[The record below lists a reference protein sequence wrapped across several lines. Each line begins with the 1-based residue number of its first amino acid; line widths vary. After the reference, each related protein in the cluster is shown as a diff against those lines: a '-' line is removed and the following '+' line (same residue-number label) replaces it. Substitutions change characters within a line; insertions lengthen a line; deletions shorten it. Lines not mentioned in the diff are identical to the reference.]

1 MLSYNCFLFHTVPL
15 FKINIPLLFALCNPQ
30 TGVCVFVGNVES
42 YETCFI
48 WMCLIAHVWEVHGS
62 MRAK

>member
-1 MLSYNCFLFHTVPL
+1 
-15 FKINIPLLFALCNPQ
+15 
-30 TGVCVFVGNVES
+30 VFVGNVES